1 MRKLIWL
8 SVVSILA
15 VALMTPAVADKSKM
29 KDVPFKATFSGY
41 LTGFGPVPD
50 GRCDNPPE
58 GKVAYALASFEG
70 WGNATHAGYSFIS
83 AEHCSYWD
91 LNAGMADGTYGQGQM
106 TLVAANGDVLR
117 ISYIDGVSLSGPPVV
132 EFMDYFTFEDGGTGR
147 FTFASGGGVDIG
159 SVDFSTYIFEMRMEG
174 VIAYKKR

>member
-1 MRKLIWL
+1 MRKLILL

-15 VALMTPAVADKSKM
+15 VALMAPAVADKPGM
-29 KDVPFKATFSGY
+29 KEVPFKATFSGY
-41 LTGFGPVPD
+41 LTGFGEVPD

-70 WGNATHAGYSFIS
+70 WGNATHAGYSFVH
-83 AEHCSYWD
+83 ANHCSYWN
-91 LNAGMADGTYGQGQM
+91 LEIGGPDGTYGQGQF

-117 ISYIDGVSLSGPPVV
+117 ISYGDGVSLSGPPVV
-132 EFMDYFTFEDGGTGR
+132 GFMDFFTFEDGGTGR
-147 FTFASGGGVDIG
+147 FTFASGGGMEIG
-159 SVDFSTYIFEMRMEG
+159 SVDFSTFMFELQMEG